1 MVHPIDKHSAW
12 HLSTPSHNRTTDPSG
27 GDCLAGSSESLS
39 NGPGPHSAMAAA
51 RRPRWS
57 ERLDPSTQEGMVGSY
72 CAARRQLQAALTQL
86 DEHPLDPNHQDAA
99 HRAHVAL
106 AQRKVPFLYRGMPC
120 FTESMKIGC
129 AGPLPALGV
138 WRTLAFELAINAW
151 PLGPNPSF
159 KDIQLAIM
167 QWAVGAVA
175 GTVGEAALER
185 LAKAWIETL
194 PKQFRAVHPS
204 AALPDRMVAKM
215 NRIRAGWGDEVRA
228 AVVQRQMEVTQIDSD
243 SNSRLVM
250 RAFAGSVVVR
260 GLAQPPGSEASLLK
274 SVTVGNLPPTLAG
287 FAVGAVVTGN
297 MVRAE
302 IRVPR
307 METLNHVLTK
317 PRHEWSEQAAMADAQ
332 TLPLFYVHHQ
342 TVRQG
347 LPTTQHDHDRSRF
360 SNWHLNRPQ
369 GMADFPKTLGT
380 AASRANA
387 TWPARAQFDARGALQ
402 WAEPAAPTPLDSLR
416 GSAAWGSAIGFFAL
430 ARLMIKAWAA
440 DKSSTRHG
448 TASAKREQAT
458 EAGP

>member
-1 MVHPIDKHSAW
+1 M
-12 HLSTPSHNRTTDPSG
+12 
-27 GDCLAGSSESLS
+27 E
-39 NGPGPHSAMAAA
+39 
-51 RRPRWS
+51 
-57 ERLDPSTQEGMVGSY
+57 SY

-99 HRAHVAL
+99 HRAHIAL

-120 FTESMKIGC
+120 FTESLKVGC

-138 WRTLAFELAINAW
+138 WRTVAFELAINAW
-151 PLGPNPSF
+151 PLGPHPSF
-159 KDIQLAIM
+159 KDIQQAIM

-175 GTVGEAALER
+175 GAVGEAALAR
-185 LAKAWIETL
+185 LSKAWIETL
-194 PKQFRAVHPS
+194 PKQFRAIPPA

-243 SNSRLVM
+243 SNSRMAL
-250 RAFAGSVVVR
+250 RAFAGSVAVR
-260 GLAQPPGSEASLLK
+260 GLAQPPGSDASLLE
-274 SVTVGNLPPTLAG
+274 SVTVSNLPPTLAG

-307 METLNHVLTK
+307 METLNHVLAK

-342 TVRQG
+342 AARQG
-347 LPTTQHDHDRSRF
+347 LPTATQRHDRARF

-369 GMADFPKTLGT
+369 GMANFPNNLGT
-380 AASRANA
+380 AASRTNS
-387 TWPARAQFDARGALQ
+387 TWPAQVQLDARGALP
-402 WAEPAAPTPLDSLR
+402 WAEPTAPAHLDLLR

-430 ARLMIKAWAA
+430 ARLMIKAWAGE
-440 DKSSTRHG
+440 KSSTRHG
-448 TASAKREQAT
+448 IASAKSDQSIQA
-458 EAGP
+458 GDGKYV